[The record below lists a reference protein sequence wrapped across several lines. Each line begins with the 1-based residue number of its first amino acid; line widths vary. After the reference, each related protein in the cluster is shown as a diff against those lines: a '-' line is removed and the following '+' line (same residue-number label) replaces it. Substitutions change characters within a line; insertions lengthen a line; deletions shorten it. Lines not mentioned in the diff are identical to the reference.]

1 MHPSPSLKPNVC
13 PKWEVSVNVELGE
26 GQGTTFPW
34 PLLLFA
40 AKVMKSC
47 LCLLGFS
54 YPFPFYPLHTPHQI
68 IMFGQLYQN
77 NVHVVVWPW
86 LSYEWEGVALDYVN
100 RKIVPLS
107 RAGASLI
114 LPSLFLRENIP
125 RNKIANKLHWA
136 NIWILNRGNEDR
148 LFVAAL

>member
-47 LCLLGFS
+47 LSPWFQLPLSLLS
-54 YPFPFYPLHTPHQI
+54 SSQAT
-68 IMFGQLYQN
+68 QN
-77 NVHVVVWPW
+77 NYVGTTVSNVHVVVWPW
-86 LSYEWEGVALDYVN
+86 LSHEWEGVALDYVN